1 MTAPEPDATPR
12 AAGAVTPREWIL
24 AWLGGGLFVSGLAG
38 FAGLMALFAGWRRTL
53 HWIDATSLAVT
64 LVGAGLFCQP
74 RPGSMRT
81 TFAML
86 AHQMGFAVWVTVGLV
101 MVRLARID
109 LEDALLGTIAAT
121 LVITP
126 IVLVSALAA
135 IQGTGASTLRTTT
148 VLTSAVWIAAN
159 VVHPHIGIGLF
170 PDSSIER
177 GRVLALDL
185 AVVGALFMAIERVP
199 SHRRRLGM
207 VVVAALLTSELL
219 LVVGVRRQESSA
231 KMMNFVVTL
240 SYLTCAQMLAAIPP
254 TLLIRTPVAAARPV
268 PTAGP
273 SPAP

>member
-1 MTAPEPDATPR
+1 MTAPEPDTTPR
-12 AAGAVTPREWIL
+12 VPRAVTPRESIL
-24 AWLGGGLFVSGLAG
+24 AWLGGGLAVSGGAG
-38 FAGLMALFAGWRRTL
+38 FVGLMMLFADWRVTL
-53 HWIDATSLAVT
+53 HWIDATLVAVT

-74 RPGSMRT
+74 RPGWTRT
-81 TFAML
+81 TLAML
-86 AHQMGFAVWVTVGLV
+86 AHSMGIAVWVTVGLV

-109 LEDALLGTIAAT
+109 LENALLGTIAAT
-121 LVITP
+121 LVTTP

-135 IQGTGASTLRTTT
+135 IHGTAPSTLRTTT

-185 AVVGALFMAIERVP
+185 AVVAALFMAIERVP
-199 SHRRRLGM
+199 AHRRRLGM
-207 VVVAALLTSELL
+207 VAVAALLTSELL
-219 LVVGVRRQESSA
+219 LVVEVRHRDRSGMTE
-231 KMMNFVVTL
+231 FVVGVSL
-240 SYLTCAQMLAAIPP
+240 LTCAQLLAAIPP
-254 TLLIRTPVAAARPV
+254 TLLVRTPVAAARPV